1 MIVVD
6 THVLAC
12 LFTHRLR
19 TPSAEAL
26 LVKEPQWMV
35 PTLWRSEF
43 RNILAGYM
51 RRGDISFDVAYK
63 ILREAES
70 LLAGNEYEADSLHV
84 FQLVRDSECTAY
96 DCEFIAVAMK
106 LNAKLVK
113 MDKALLKGF
122 LKLAERL
129 NSSSFASHHLTGA
142 RKNARQ

>member
-6 THVLAC
+6 THVLAY
-12 LFTHRLR
+12 LFIYGLH

-35 PTLWRSEF
+35 LTLWRSEF
-43 RNILAGYM
+43 RNILAGYV

-84 FQLVRDSECTAY
+84 LQLVRESGCTAC
-96 DCEFIAVAMK
+96 DCEFKVVAMK
-106 LNAKLVK
+106 LNVKLVT

-122 LKLAERL
+122 PKLAVRL
-129 NSSSFASHHLTGA
+129 NSLSFASHHLTGA